1 MKEIRMSDVLELP
14 VAERL
19 KLVEAIWD
27 SIAESAEAIPLTDE
41 QRTELDRRFQDYE
54 KDPEAGSP
62 WPEVK
67 ARILKL
73 SVAERLQLVGDIWD
87 DIAAD
92 APESVE
98 LTEAQRRELRRRLA
112 EHDAEPDSSEEPF
125 R

>member
-1 MKEIRMSDVLELP
+1 MRPRMVRHRIPDMKEIRMSDVLGLP

-41 QRTELDRRFQDYE
+41 QRTELDRRLEEYE
-54 KDPEAGSP
+54 KAPEAGSP
-62 WPEVK
+62 WPEVE

-73 SVAERLQLVGDIWD
+73 S
-87 DIAAD
+87 
-92 APESVE
+92 
-98 LTEAQRRELRRRLA
+98 LA
-112 EHDAEPDSSEEPF
+112 EHDAEPDSSQEPA